1 MQGTRPKLYW
11 RRCIKNERGS
21 VMKSHHGLRKA
32 SRNDCLW
39 TQFAVPFSANVKTL
53 LLLWV
58 KGNLKWSENN
68 QQTVLWSGGL
78 KSEIVFGK
86 HSCRILKT
94 KRRKTI
100 WLVLNTQTP
109 VSLMVWRYI
118 SVYRVSCLHI

>member
-1 MQGTRPKLYW
+1 
-11 RRCIKNERGS
+11 
-21 VMKSHHGLRKA
+21 MKSHHGLRKA

-58 KGNLKWSENN
+58 KGHLKWSENN

-94 KRRKTI
+94 KRRMTI
-100 WLVLNTQTP
+100 WLVLNTL
-109 VSLMVWRYI
+109 SSNACI
-118 SVYRVSCLHI
+118 SDGMEVH